1 MDALTHEKQAG
12 EFSLPHFFLFCL
24 GSKWTG
30 RCLPTLKMV
39 FFAQFSDL
47 QLTSARNILTDTLR
61 HNVVAWR

>member
-12 EFSLPHFFLFCL
+12 EFYLPHFLFCL

-30 RCLPTLKMV
+30 RCLPTLRMV

-47 QLTSARNILTDTLR
+47 QLTSGGNILTDTLR
-61 HNVVAWR
+61 CNVVAWG